1 MAKKKVAPAQEPEA
15 TPVPAQ
21 EVQQQTPEAPAQ
33 PPAQGDH
40 APTPDQT
47 GGKAPDEPE
56 VPAQE
61 PEATLEPPSDQ
72 QEAHLDPAQFADW
85 DDDAIRKLAQDM
97 GLDPA
102 AYADRDALIA
112 AIAEVPVTPGPPEE
126 DPEPQPIN
134 ADTPLP
140 CKATVTAALAILRRT
155 IGPGTAD
162 MLKPVATLK
171 RGTQITIITY
181 QDGHAQLANGLWT
194 NAANLAR

>member
-1 MAKKKVAPAQEPEA
+1 MARKKAAPAPEPEA
-15 TPVPAQ
+15 TP
-21 EVQQQTPEAPAQ
+21 E
-33 PPAQGDH
+33 PPAPG
-40 APTPDQT
+40 
-47 GGKAPDEPE
+47 
-56 VPAQE
+56 
-61 PEATLEPPSDQ
+61 
-72 QEAHLDPAQFADW
+72 QEAHLDPSQFADW

-112 AIAEVPVTPGPPEE
+112 AIAEVPVTPGPPED
-126 DPEPQPIN
+126 DPEPKPID

-181 QDGHAQLANGLWT
+181 RNGHAQLANGLWT
-194 NAANLAR
+194 NAENLAW

>member
-1 MAKKKVAPAQEPEA
+1 MARKKAAPAPEPEATTAPAQEAPQLQEVPVQATATEAQQTAPEPPTVQEVPTPEPEA
-15 TPVPAQ
+15 TP
-21 EVQQQTPEAPAQ
+21 E
-33 PPAQGDH
+33 PPAPG
-40 APTPDQT
+40 
-47 GGKAPDEPE
+47 
-56 VPAQE
+56 
-61 PEATLEPPSDQ
+61 
-72 QEAHLDPAQFADW
+72 QEAHLDPSQFADW

-112 AIAEVPVTPGPPEE
+112 AIAEVPVTPGPPED
-126 DPEPQPIN
+126 DPEPKPIN

-171 RGTQITIITY
+171 RGAQITIITY
-181 QDGHAQLANGLWT
+181 RNGHAQLANGLWT
-194 NAANLAR
+194 NAENLAW